1 MTRTVTVTPD
11 VTIPVITLLGD
22 ASISLELGTA
32 YTDAG
37 ATAVDNIDGDI
48 SASITAVST
57 VDINTEG
64 TYSVTYSVS
73 DASGNAAAE
82 VSRTVIITPDATA
95 PDIVLLGDASV
106 ELVVGRAYTDAGA
119 TATDNIDGVI
129 TASIVAVSTVDV
141 DAVGTYTGH
150 LRRQ

>member
-1 MTRTVTVTPD
+1 M
-11 VTIPVITLLGD
+11 GD
-22 ASISLELGTA
+22 ASVSLELGTA

-57 VDINTEG
+57 VDINTAG

-82 VSRTVIITPDATA
+82 VSRSVTITPDATK
-95 PDIVLLGDASV
+95 PTITLLGDATV

-119 TATDNIDGVI
+119 TATDNIDGNI
-129 TASIVAVSTVDV
+129 TSSIVAVSTVDV
-141 DAVGTYTGH
+141 NTVGTLSLIH
-150 LRRQ
+150 I